1 MLYRK
6 NQSIPRPA
14 MNNINNIPNITQKK
28 LDLLDIPINVLAFLY
43 IEAVFIL
50 VAWEGLSRFCLGLA
64 FMLAIVVAIQT
75 LSKGGRLPALIFL
88 PWLFFA
94 FCVLSMM
101 WATDLDAAF
110 QSVGSTFS
118 SILGGT
124 AIWQARNLGLS
135 WKTIAWAV
143 IVGSFILIAS
153 ARAEVAVSGIEGRAA
168 GMVLNP
174 NVFAMYLSFSAFLIW
189 TAPQKMPK
197 WMHLLGVFF
206 LFYGIAYS
214 GSRKSLLVLA
224 VAVFGAIVW
233 ALFRIKKPSTWVM
246 LASGVILSI
255 LLLGYIQSHN
265 VNVEEQLTSFSSVSR
280 MMRFF
285 TGKQSGEE
293 TIRMDLILEAIDVWQ
308 RSPLIGWGPDQY
320 ALISKTGYYAHSNY
334 FEILADF
341 GLIGFF
347 LFYLLHAL
355 LLVQGLHYGIR
366 KRSPTHRRVL
376 ILLFLILIL
385 DVAQVSFTSKY
396 SWIFLGLTASMV
408 TAPCTLT
415 QKVQAPLTR
424 WNRLSPAR

>member
-1 MLYRK
+1 
-6 NQSIPRPA
+6 
-14 MNNINNIPNITQKK
+14 MNNINNIPNITQQK

-43 IEAVFIL
+43 IDAVFIL
-50 VAWEGLSRFCLGLA
+50 IAWEGLSRLCLVLA

-75 LSKGGRLPALIFL
+75 LSKGGRFPPALIFL

-94 FCVLSMM
+94 FCALSMM
-101 WATDLDAAF
+101 WATDSDEAF
-110 QSVGSTFS
+110 QNVGQTFS
-118 SILGGT
+118 GILGGT
-124 AIWQARNLGLS
+124 AIWQARNIGLS

-143 IVGSFILIAS
+143 IVGSLIFIVS
-153 ARAEVAVSGIEGRAA
+153 ARGEVAVSGIEGRAA
-168 GMVLNP
+168 GLSENA

-233 ALFRIKKPSTWVM
+233 ALFRIKKPSTWAM

-265 VNVEEQLTSFSSVSR
+265 INVEEKITSFSSVKR
-280 MMRFF
+280 MMRYF
-285 TGKQSGEE
+285 TGKQGTEE
-293 TIRMDLILEAIDVWQ
+293 TVRENMILEAIDVWQ
-308 RSPLIGWGPDQY
+308 RSPLIGWGPGQY
-320 ALISKTGYYAHSNY
+320 AVISNIGTYAHSNY

-355 LLVQGLHYGIR
+355 LLAQALHYGIR
-366 KRSPTHRRVL
+366 KRRPTHRRVL
-376 ILLFLILIL
+376 ILLLLILVL
-385 DVAQVSFTSKY
+385 DVAQVSFTSKG

-408 TAPCTLT
+408 TAPCALT

-424 WNRLSPAR
+424 WNRLSALR